1 MNDKK
6 CSKGKEVFPNIEDLY
21 DLDLSSLNALKDK
34 IESDTIISTLNE
46 EDDEG
51 LTKEEMIEFVNAEI
65 KERNTM
71 NDVVSFFLSSDIDT
85 NDNIIQI
92 PEKDITIKDNDKEST
107 QSVSTTVNNNTN
119 QSYFNPSGIK
129 TEGIRSKYASSEI
142 WSGNIYLG

>member
-92 PEKDITIKDNDKEST
+92 PEKDITIKDND
-107 QSVSTTVNNNTN
+107 
-119 QSYFNPSGIK
+119 
-129 TEGIRSKYASSEI
+129 SE
-142 WSGNIYLG
+142 

>member
-21 DLDLSSLNALKDK
+21 DLDLSSLIALKDK

-119 QSYFNPSGIK
+119 QSYYS
-129 TEGIRSKYASSEI
+129 
-142 WSGNIYLG
+142 L